1 MDHYIK
7 KIIAAGRGIRASEVC
22 HRHRVEG
29 LRQYR
34 RADDKSR
41 HFGTFHFFGSG
52 SFFFILNFAKQRHTG
67 MSEGFMSCQDA
78 LEVFVTNFLAKIAQV
93 FSNDLAYF

>member
-41 HFGTFHFFGSG
+41 HFGTFHFSDLEA
-52 SFFFILNFAKQRHTG
+52 SFLF
-67 MSEGFMSCQDA
+67 
-78 LEVFVTNFLAKIAQV
+78 
-93 FSNDLAYF
+93 